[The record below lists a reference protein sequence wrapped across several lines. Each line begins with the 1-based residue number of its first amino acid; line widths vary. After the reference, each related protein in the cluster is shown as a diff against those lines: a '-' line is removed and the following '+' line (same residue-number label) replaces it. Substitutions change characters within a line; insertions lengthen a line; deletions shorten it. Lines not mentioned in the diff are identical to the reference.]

1 MKPIDR
7 RTVLRGMGAAIALPW
22 LDAMAVAKIAP
33 QRPLR
38 MAFLFVPNGV
48 NPADWIPAAG
58 ATALPPSLAALE
70 GVRDRFAIHT
80 GLSHRNATA
89 LGDGPGDHARSA
101 ACFLTGA
108 HPRKTA
114 GSDIMNG
121 VSVDQVAA
129 QHFKNT
135 TRFASLELGC
145 ERGATGGN
153 CDSGYSCT
161 YSANISWRTPRTP
174 VSKEISPRLAFERL
188 FAFGPA
194 GESAAARA
202 ARLHRRRSI
211 LDAVVGDAK
220 RLSKSLGSRD
230 QHKLAD
236 YLESVRELE
245 RRIEVV
251 EQQEQD
257 PAELGLQEM
266 PRGIPGDHGEHID
279 LMGEVM
285 ALAFE
290 QDLTRVVSFMWANE
304 GSNRSFPA
312 VGVSEGHHHISHH
325 GKDEAKV
332 AAIQSIDRW
341 HIARLAA
348 LIERMDRNRDSEGRS
363 TLDDTLLVF
372 GSAISDGNRHN
383 HNNLPIIVAGGGGGR
398 ATPGGVIEH
407 DPGTPLCNLY
417 LSMLHGAGVEQ
428 ESFGDSTAQAR
439 L

>member
-7 RTVLRGMGAAIALPW
+7 RTVLRGVGAAIALPW
-22 LDAMAVAKIAP
+22 LDAFAPASVAA

-48 NPADWIPAAG
+48 NPGDWFPAAG
-58 ATALPPSLAALE
+58 TNSLPPSLAALE
-70 GVRDRFAIHT
+70 GVRDRFTIHT
-80 GLSHRNATA
+80 GLAHRNAAA

-129 QHFKNT
+129 QHFQNK

-153 CDSGYSCT
+153 CDSGYSCA

-188 FAFGPA
+188 FAIGPA

-202 ARLHRRRSI
+202 ERLRRRRSI

-220 RLSKSLGSRD
+220 RLRESLGTRD

-245 RRIEVV
+245 RRIELV
-251 EQQEQD
+251 EQAEQD
-257 PAELGLQEM
+257 PAELGLSQM

-279 LMGEVM
+279 LMAEVM

-304 GSNRSFPA
+304 GSNRSFPT
-312 VGVSEGHHHISHH
+312 VGVSEGHHHLSHH

-332 AAIQSIDRW
+332 AAITAIDRW

-348 LIERMDRNRDSEGRS
+348 VIKLLDRERDSDGQ
-363 TLDDTLLVF
+363 TILDNTLLVF

-383 HNNLPIIVAGGGGGR
+383 HDDLPIIVAGGGGGL

-417 LSMLHGAGVEQ
+417 LSMLRGAGIDEA
-428 ESFGDSTAQAR
+428 SFGDSTRTAT